1 MGTPAVALPRI
12 NQASLLPMFQT
23 IFGDFFFFL
32 ISKSSLHS
40 DYAVCVIV
48 WAWLL
53 SNPGCTAVDNHE
65 FLSFLPPRPKCWNYS
80 YLATMPAFFFLG
92 CVSPTPSIFQDKV
105 PLCSPAYS
113 GTWNLR
119 PALEQHSLPKF
130 AKWEQYTTCPSQRL
144 LKNTI
149 KLSELFKNNML
160 TFTPLTPAH
169 EMKRQR
175 QPRLQREF

>member
-1 MGTPAVALPRI
+1 MVISVAVMGVVAV
-12 NQASLLPMFQT
+12 MV
-23 IFGDFFFFL
+23 FL
-32 ISKSSLHS
+32 QCLVKHNELKK
-40 DYAVCVIV
+40 
-48 WAWLL
+48 AW
-53 SNPGCTAVDNHE
+53 C
-65 FLSFLPPRPKCWNYS
+65 
-80 YLATMPAFFFLG
+80 
-92 CVSPTPSIFQDKV
+92 PT
-105 PLCSPAYS
+105 
-113 GTWNLR
+113 
-119 PALEQHSLPKF
+119 LEQHSLPKF